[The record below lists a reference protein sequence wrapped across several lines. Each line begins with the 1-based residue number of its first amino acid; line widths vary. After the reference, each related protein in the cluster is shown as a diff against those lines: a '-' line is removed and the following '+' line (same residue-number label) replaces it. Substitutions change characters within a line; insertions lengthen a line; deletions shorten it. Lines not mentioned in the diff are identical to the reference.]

1 MRATRV
7 LIAMGL
13 IVAASVLVA
22 RQLGRFLVVA
32 DPLPHRADAIVMMAG
47 SPSDR
52 ALEAARVYG
61 AGVAP
66 RVVLTRERLPPGAAA
81 LRARGIRLPEGHDLA
96 RQALIGL
103 GVPADAIRVLGRRT
117 ASTTT
122 EAETIARWACNH
134 GVRRLV
140 VVTSPTHTRRAR
152 LILRRALGPRV
163 ALTVRPAPDALFPAT
178 HWWRRR
184 RAMKQVLG
192 EYQKLVVFWT
202 LERWRI
208 RPCGGLRARAAAGRT
223 QCFSTAFR
231 TKGASSPL
239 ACSSRTMSQPP
250 TNSPP
255 TNTCGMVG
263 QLV

>member
-1 MRATRV
+1 MRATRL
-7 LIAMGL
+7 LIATGL
-13 IVAASVLVA
+13 LVAASVLVA

-32 DPLPHRADAIVMMAG
+32 DPLPRRADAIVVLAG

-52 ALEAARVYG
+52 TLETARLYH

-66 RVVLTRERLPPGAAA
+66 RVVLTRESLPRGAAA
-81 LRARGIRLPEGHDLA
+81 LRSRGIRLPEGHDLS
-96 RQALIGL
+96 RQALLGL
-103 GVPADAIRVLGRRT
+103 GVPPDAIRVLGRRT
-117 ASTTT
+117 ASTRS
-122 EAETIARWACNH
+122 EAETIARWACGN

-140 VVTSPTHTRRAR
+140 VVTSPSHTRRAR
-152 LILRRALGPRV
+152 LILRRALGSEV

-184 RAMKQVLG
+184 RAMKDVLG
-192 EYQKLVVFWT
+192 EYQKLLAFWT

-208 RPCGGLRARAAAGRT
+208 RPCGGLRRRADAGSA
-223 QCFSTAFR
+223 QCFSTALR
-231 TKGASSPL
+231 TNDASSPL